1 MDNPNTSAQHS
12 VHFRFGTRSSEFGLG
27 FWLGIILVLVGTGW
41 LLNSLGLNFYGDVIL
56 RWWPVSLSVLA
67 ILRLIFRSGTIV
79 GNVILFSVGAILQ
92 MSELGYLP
100 GGFWSAFWPVLLI
113 LIGISF
119 ITKRIKKK
127 GDLSTEPLNGTRNSQ
142 TDSDTLDTVALF
154 SSFRARSTSQ
164 QFTGGD
170 LTAVFGSVDC
180 DLRLAGLRNASETI
194 TATAVLGG
202 ITIRVPSTWTV
213 IVRGTPILGSIDDTN
228 VINSSSADAPVL
240 FINATSVLAEIEIT
254 S

>member
-127 GDLSTEPLNGTRNSQ
+127 KAIS
-142 TDSDTLDTVALF
+142 V
-154 SSFRARSTSQ
+154 RS
-164 QFTGGD
+164 
-170 LTAVFGSVDC
+170 L
-180 DLRLAGLRNASETI
+180 
-194 TATAVLGG
+194 
-202 ITIRVPSTWTV
+202 
-213 IVRGTPILGSIDDTN
+213 
-228 VINSSSADAPVL
+228 
-240 FINATSVLAEIEIT
+240 
-254 S
+254 